1 MWKLGLGPQPLVEPT
16 AARAVPVA
24 AGVVGVV
31 FGPAAIADREVAAQ
45 PAGTASEDVGN
56 CLALLVIE
64 AQAAHVIP
72 QDVRDGQRPVVA
84 GHVTSSASGPS
95 GHRAGF

>member
-1 MWKLGLGPQPLVEPT
+1 MWKLSLGPQPLIEPA

-31 FGPAAIADREVAAQ
+31 LDPAAVADREVAAQ
-45 PAGTASEDVGN
+45 PAGTAGEDVGN
-56 CLALLVIE
+56 RLALFVIE
-64 AQAAHVIP
+64 TEAAHVIAE
-72 QDVRDGQRPVVA
+72 DVRDGQRPVAA

-95 GHRAGF
+95 GSRAGS